1 MALSDLAVFNE
12 QLYSTMTEVLAQQ
25 VDLFNSASRGTLL
38 LSSSPFRGDYSE
50 TAFFAKVSGL
60 VRRRNPYGAGAVTAK
75 SLKHLVDTMVKV
87 AAGTPPLEMDPSQ
100 FRWIQQNPQIAAAV
114 YAQQL
119 AKDTMADMLNVSI
132 GSLYAALSGQPTVI
146 FDATALTPDKLNHRY
161 LNKGVAKFGDYSQE
175 IVAWVMHS
183 TPLHDLYDNG
193 LANGEHLFT
202 YGTVNIAS
210 DAFGRVFVISDCPAL
225 MNPGGGT
232 PIYHNLGLVP
242 GAAVI
247 TLNDDYD
254 SNVETKNGDENL
266 RRTMQAEWSY
276 NVGVKGFSWDKTSGG
291 KAPTDAALFTQ
302 ANWDRYAT
310 SHKDLA
316 GVVVETN

>member
-12 QLYSTMTEVLAQQ
+12 ELYSTMTEVLAQQ
-25 VDLFNSASRGTLL
+25 VEKFNAASRGCLI

-60 VRRRNPYGAGAVTAK
+60 VRRRNPYGTGAVAEK
-75 SLKHLVDTMVKV
+75 SLEHLIDTMVKV
-87 AAGTPPLEMDPSQ
+87 AAGTPPLRMDPGQ
-100 FRWIQQNPQIAAAV
+100 FRWIQQNPSIAAAV

-119 AKDTMADMLNVSI
+119 AKDTMADMLNVAI
-132 GSLYAALSGQPTVI
+132 GSTYAALSGQTSNV
-146 FDATALTPDKLNHRY
+146 FDATGLTPDKLNHRY
-161 LNKGVAKFGDYSQE
+161 LNRGVQLFGDYSQE

-193 LANGEHLFT
+193 LTNNEHLFT

-210 DAFGRVFVISDCPAL
+210 DAFGRVFVVTDCPAL
-225 MNPGGGT
+225 FAAGAT
-232 PIYHNLGLVP
+232 PVYHNLGLTP
-242 GAAVI
+242 GASVI

-266 RRTMQAEWSY
+266 IRSMQAEWSY
-276 NVGVKGFSWDKTSGG
+276 NVGVKGFSWDKTNGG

-302 ANWDRYAT
+302 TNWDRHAT